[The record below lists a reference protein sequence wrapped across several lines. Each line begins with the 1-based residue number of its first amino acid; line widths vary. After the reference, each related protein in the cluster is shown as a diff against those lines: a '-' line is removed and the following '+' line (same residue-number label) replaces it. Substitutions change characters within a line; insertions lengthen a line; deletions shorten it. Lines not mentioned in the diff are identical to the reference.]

1 MIEVLFLLIF
11 WEAVVIVI
19 LLFKT
24 PFRKLLILT
33 LDRLKRA
40 RGPLVLNTAA
50 ASLVTLL
57 LSGVY
62 GIINIQ
68 RRQIHDD
75 GHVHLNPTDQLL
87 MANHLLQTTLIGIFA
102 IFGAVLFLAV
112 IIDRLHHCMRELRIR
127 RKNLVVMKR
136 LEATKAL
143 EEERDKLKVELIQLE
158 SDLNS
163 KAKDV
168 DVAEANVTALR
179 KQFQGFLLEYQ
190 RVLEE
195 NHNLRKKLQV
205 LDRRLSH
212 SVSKKNM

>member
-1 MIEVLFLLIF
+1 
-11 WEAVVIVI
+11 
-19 LLFKT
+19 
-24 PFRKLLILT
+24 
-33 LDRLKRA
+33 
-40 RGPLVLNTAA
+40 
-50 ASLVTLL
+50 
-57 LSGVY
+57 
-62 GIINIQ
+62 
-68 RRQIHDD
+68 
-75 GHVHLNPTDQLL
+75 
-87 MANHLLQTTLIGIFA
+87 
-102 IFGAVLFLAV
+102 
-112 IIDRLHHCMRELRIR
+112 MRELRIR

>member
-102 IFGAVLFLAV
+102 IFV

>member
-87 MANHLLQTTLIGIFA
+87 MANHLLQTTLI
-102 IFGAVLFLAV
+102 GAVLFLAV

>member
-50 ASLVTLL
+50 ASLVALL

-68 RRQIHDD
+68 KRQIHDD

-87 MANHLLQTTLIGIFA
+87 MANHLLQNTLI
-102 IFGAVLFLAV
+102 V

>member
-50 ASLVTLL
+50 ASLVALL

-68 RRQIHDD
+68 KRQIHDD

-87 MANHLLQTTLIGIFA
+87 MANHLLQTTLI
-102 IFGAVLFLAV
+102 V

-143 EEERDKLKVELIQLE
+143 EEERDKLKVEIIQLE

>member
-87 MANHLLQTTLIGIFA
+87 MANHLLQTTLI
-102 IFGAVLFLAV
+102 V

>member
-1 MIEVLFLLIF
+1 M
-11 WEAVVIVI
+11 
-19 LLFKT
+19 
-24 PFRKLLILT
+24 
-33 LDRLKRA
+33 
-40 RGPLVLNTAA
+40 
-50 ASLVTLL
+50 
-57 LSGVY
+57 
-62 GIINIQ
+62 
-68 RRQIHDD
+68 
-75 GHVHLNPTDQLL
+75 
-87 MANHLLQTTLIGIFA
+87 
-102 IFGAVLFLAV
+102 
-112 IIDRLHHCMRELRIR
+112 
-127 RKNLVVMKR
+127 
-136 LEATKAL
+136 